1 MKLAVAAQSHPA
13 NLILLIFESV
23 PAPIARTISPIFVTC
38 GEGEPHVPVLI
49 TYLTEQCDHM
59 QLCDIFRE
67 ENDYSFLRYHDD
79 EQKTRRR

>member
-1 MKLAVAAQSHPA
+1 MMNDVLPIK
-13 NLILLIFESV
+13 IESKH
-23 PAPIARTISPIFVTC
+23 S
-38 GEGEPHVPVLI
+38 LI
-49 TYLTEQCDHM
+49 TYFTEQCDHM